1 MKNDHNKM
9 YSFQVPKGVSNID
22 GKIICAAYEKNIYVK
37 DTGTSLEY
45 LYFLLRF
52 SGIQYIIFLSEI
64 FKTQ

>member
-9 YSFQVPKGVSNID
+9 YSFQVPKGVISMV
-22 GKIICAAYEKNIYVK
+22 KSFVQPMKKKKYVK

-52 SGIQYIIFLSEI
+52 SGIQYIIFVSEI